1 MLCFQCIKHPR
12 LLPGALKILLPI
24 NFRKEVAQL
33 KARARLARNKKER
46 MKGSAVWE
54 KNFLVHLTDIP
65 LTLGAAGQLGASGVG
80 SVAVPEDESL

>member
-1 MLCFQCIKHPR
+1 
-12 LLPGALKILLPI
+12 
-24 NFRKEVAQL
+24 
-33 KARARLARNKKER
+33 